1 MLVIGVEVLHAFSCA
16 WCLGGGT
23 STSGGAVG
31 WLALQLAGWR
41 GAQGCR
47 GAGVQAG
54 LIAAN
59 PTVAQAAMVF
69 LAMPGARVVRGIR
82 DPPHS
87 YALSERHLV
96 VILKKMVA
104 GKTVYTYAVS
114 YVS

>member
-1 MLVIGVEVLHAFSCA
+1 MLVIGVEVLHALSCA

-31 WLALQLAGWR
+31 WLALAGWLGR
-41 GAQGCR
+41 GAGVEGCR

-59 PTVAQAAMVF
+59 PIVAQAAMVF
-69 LAMPGARVVRGIR
+69 LHMPGARVVRGIR

-87 YALSERHLV
+87 YDLSERHLV
-96 VILKKMVA
+96 VIL
-104 GKTVYTYAVS
+104 
-114 YVS
+114 

>member
-1 MLVIGVEVLHAFSCA
+1 MQCRAHLMAGTHVEALDASSCA
-16 WCLGGGT
+16 SCPGGGP

-31 WLALQLAGWR
+31 WLALAGWLAR
-41 GAQGCR
+41 GAGVEGCR

-69 LAMPGARVVRGIR
+69 LAMPGARVMRGIR

-96 VILKKMVA
+96 VILLKKAMLGPA
-104 GKTVYTYAVS
+104 
-114 YVS
+114 